1 MKLFPR
7 TLGLVSLVT
16 LLALPLAATAAPRDG
31 GSSTHSVDSN
41 RGDRRGGSDRDR
53 GSSRGGSDR
62 SSNDRGDRG
71 RSDDRRGSSR
81 SDSRRS
87 DSSYGRSSSSRS
99 YGNTRTYE
107 SRSSY
112 HHNHRST
119 RVVVQTPRVVVTPPR
134 VVVRS
139 PRVVVD
145 PRYIEPMYMNGPAL
159 DRILWDLQSAR
170 FESERLDIL
179 FNVSRNYTMH
189 TGQVRAMVAQLRF
202 ADSRVDALAAMYP
215 RVRDKQNWY
224 TVYDLLTFSSD
235 RRELR
240 ARTGY

>member
-31 GSSTHSVDSN
+31 GSTTHSVDSN
-41 RGDRRGGSDRDR
+41 RGDRRGGGDRDR
-53 GSSRGGSDR
+53 GSSRRGGDR
-62 SSNDRGDRG
+62 SSSDRGDRG
-71 RSDDRRGSSR
+71 RSDAPRVSS
-81 SDSRRS
+81 SRRS
-87 DSSYGRSSSSRS
+87 DSSHGRSSSSRS
-99 YGNTRTYE
+99 YGNTRSYQT
-107 SRSSY
+107 RRSY
-112 HHNHRST
+112 HRDRRGT
-119 RVVVQTPRVVVTPPR
+119 RVVVQTPRVVVAPPR
-134 VVVRS
+134 VIVRS
-139 PRVVVD
+139 PRVVVGPD
-145 PRYIEPMYMNGPAL
+145 PRYIEPMYMSGPAL
-159 DRILWDLQSAR
+159 DRILWDLQAAR

-179 FNVSRNYTMH
+179 FNVARNYTMH

-224 TVYDLLTFSSD
+224 SVYDLLTFSSD

>member
-16 LLALPLAATAAPRDG
+16 LLALPLAASAAPRDG

-53 GSSRGGSDR
+53 GSSRRGGDR

-71 RSDDRRGSSR
+71 RSDARRGSS
-81 SDSRRS
+81 SRRS

-107 SRSSY
+107 SRRSY

-139 PRVVVD
+139 PRVVVGPD